1 MNKYWLDLLTGTTN
15 RFEYETLLQLP
26 FKTRLL
32 ALASLVSMYL
42 VFLVI
47 IHLGLFPHY
56 NYSPAGIK
64 MFVSVYT
71 LMFVGLTGSSILTII
86 RPQLFR
92 FKLWL
97 NIISVII
104 TAIGAAILANQIAW
118 EYQHVLGAHEK
129 STMFDSA
136 PSQQALATLGI
147 GYVLFFI
154 ATRLSIR
161 VISKINIRKIEV
173 ETEIELARRI
183 QKTINSDIDYQTD
196 HYKVYGEVIP
206 AKEVGG
212 DYLEWIE
219 LEDGRF
225 VLALGDVSGHD
236 TASGLLMGMTKS
248 AFSTEIIYEKDP
260 AKQLKSLNN
269 SVCQFSS
276 NEKFVTFLSTIFDFQ
291 KMTMLCT
298 NAGHHPLINYNP
310 ESNQITEINPDGM
323 ILGVVKDASFGTI
336 KNKLYNGN
344 IIVAYT
350 DGLIEARN
358 KRDEEYGMDRLKS
371 LIPNVHQSSA
381 SEIHKM
387 ILQDLEKF
395 TGDVPFDDDI
405 SLFVLK
411 IGTRNT
417 ES

>member
-225 VLALGDVSGHD
+225 FLALGDVSGHD

-248 AFSTEIIYEKDP
+248 AFSTEIIYEEDP
-260 AKQLKSLNN
+260 AKRLKSLNR

-276 NEKFVTFLSTIFDFQ
+276 DEKFVTFLSTVFDFNE
-291 KMTMLCT
+291 MTMVCT
-298 NAGHHPLINYNP
+298 NAGHHPLLIYDP
-310 ESNQITEINPDGM
+310 KQNQITELNPDGM
-323 ILGVVKDASFGTI
+323 ILGVVPDALFGTI
-336 KNKLYNGN
+336 KDELSSEK

-350 DGLIEARN
+350 DGLVEARN
-358 KRDEEYGMDRLKS
+358 KSNEEYGVDRLKYLLPEAHNNKAADIYK
-371 LIPNVHQSSA
+371 LI
-381 SEIHKM
+381 I
-387 ILQDLEKF
+387 QDLEKF
-395 TGDVPFDDDI
+395 AEDIPYDDDI

-411 IGTRNT
+411 IKK
-417 ES
+417 